1 MTRERKRSWS
11 EREREVGLREK
22 ERLEQERKRGWS
34 EREREVGAREKER
47 LVPKTDQNFALF
59 DDQVS
64 EN

>member
-1 MTRERKRSWS
+1 M
-11 EREREVGLREK
+11 REK
-22 ERLEQERKRGWS
+22 EKLQR
-34 EREREVGAREKER
+34 AREKER